1 MARPLRIQFPGAFYH
16 VTARGNEQKNIFRN
30 NRDREK
36 FLSYLESAVDRY
48 GVVIHAYCLMDN
60 HYHALI
66 ETPKGNLSQIMRH
79 INGAYTTYFNTKRRR
94 AGHLFQGRF
103 KAILVDRDEYAT
115 TLSRY
120 IHLNPVRAGIVAL
133 PEEYPWSSYHYY
145 VGQKKVPEWLTTD
158 FIYGFFA
165 EKPAVARKRYRQ
177 FVNDLVKQEYESP
190 LKDVFASTILGGVEF
205 VKDIQERYLESVK
218 NDRNLPAMTEL
229 SRKKTIAEIRAA
241 IDKEFN
247 NNPSM
252 AKKVALYVC
261 HKYSGGRLK
270 EIGQNFG
277 VGESAV
283 SQASRRL
290 SEILVRD
297 KYLRKKI
304 AGITKEL
311 FLSNV

>member
-16 VTARGNEQKNIFRN
+16 VTARGNEQKNIFRS

-120 IHLNPVRAGIVAL
+120 IHLNPVRAGMVAL

-145 VGQKKVPEWLTTD
+145 VGRKKVPEWL
-158 FIYGFFA
+158 
-165 EKPAVARKRYRQ
+165 
-177 FVNDLVKQEYESP
+177 
-190 LKDVFASTILGGVEF
+190 
-205 VKDIQERYLESVK
+205 
-218 NDRNLPAMTEL
+218 
-229 SRKKTIAEIRAA
+229 SR
-241 IDKEFN
+241 
-247 NNPSM
+247 
-252 AKKVALYVC
+252 
-261 HKYSGGRLK
+261 
-270 EIGQNFG
+270 
-277 VGESAV
+277 
-283 SQASRRL
+283 
-290 SEILVRD
+290 
-297 KYLRKKI
+297 
-304 AGITKEL
+304 
-311 FLSNV
+311 